1 PGERREAAVPS
12 VLAPRGRAGAGGGV
26 REAEP
31 VSRQPLAV
39 LPGETEEHAGRRRE
53 PARPLDDS
61 VRQPDGRR
69 QRAQPQAGADFPG
82 GRRER
87 EAEGQPARALQG
99 RDADGERA
107 ADDAPQA
114 GREGGEVRRQH
125 RGSGYLGGG
134 MFYRFGILLCL
145 AWAASAAGDTRV
157 ADAASRGDREAVRAL
172 ARQKADVKGAQ

>member
-1 PGERREAAVPS
+1 
-12 VLAPRGRAGAGGGV
+12 
-26 REAEP
+26 
-31 VSRQPLAV
+31 
-39 LPGETEEHAGRRRE
+39 
-53 PARPLDDS
+53 
-61 VRQPDGRR
+61 
-69 QRAQPQAGADFPG
+69 
-82 GRRER
+82 
-87 EAEGQPARALQG
+87 
-99 RDADGERA
+99 ERA

-172 ARQKADVKGAQ
+172 ARQKADVKGAQGDGMTALHWAAFHDDVEMAKLLLAAGADVKAATREGALTPLFLACENGGAAVVAALLAA